1 MKILITGATGLVG
14 TALGTALAREGHT
27 VCRLMRTESPRKEPS
42 AGFDVAWDPATGEL
56 GGAAV
61 GADAVVNLAGAPIAG
76 GRWTEQRKRLL
87 MASRVDTTRALVGA
101 LSKMAARPRVLLS
114 ASATG
119 FYGNRGD
126 EVLAEESEPGSNF
139 LASIAKQW
147 EAEARK
153 GEALGIRVVL
163 LRFGIIL
170 AKHGGALPPMMLPL
184 RFGVGGR
191 LGSGRQWMA
200 WITLEDAIEAT
211 LFALKNESVSGALNI
226 VAPQPLQNAEFTK
239 TLAKAMH
246 RLAVV
251 PAPAFALR
259 LALGRELADALLL
272 GSQRAVP
279 ERLLGL
285 GYSFHSAD
293 LSAALGSVLSDG

>member
-1 MKILITGATGLVG
+1 MKILMTGATGLVG
-14 TALGTALAREGHT
+14 TALGAVLGAEGHT
-27 VCRLMRTESPRKEPS
+27 VCRLVRAESARKEPS
-42 AGFDVAWDPATGEL
+42 VGFDVAWDPATGAM

-76 GRWTEQRKRLL
+76 GRWTEERKRLL
-87 MASRVDTTRALVGA
+87 VASRVETTRALVGA

-126 EVLAEESEPGSNF
+126 EVLTEESGPGSDF
-139 LASIAKQW
+139 LASIAKEW

-153 GEALGIRVVL
+153 AEALGIRVVL

-184 RFGVGGR
+184 RFGLGGK
-191 LGSGRQWMA
+191 LGSGRQWMS
-200 WITLEDAIEAT
+200 WITLDDAIGAI
-211 LFALKNESVSGALNI
+211 LCALKNENVNGALNL
-226 VAPQPLQNAEFTK
+226 VAPQPVQNFAFMHV
-239 TLAKAMH
+239 LASALH
-246 RLAVV
+246 RPAIFA
-251 PAPAFALR
+251 APAFALR
-259 LALGRELADALLL
+259 LAVGRELADALLL

-279 ERLLGL
+279 QRLLGL
-285 GYSFHSAD
+285 GYLFRSAE
-293 LSAALGSVLSDG
+293 LSSALGSLLSDG